1 MVSIKIPTEV
11 AIELARRVRVQR
23 LRRGWTQA
31 EMARRAGVKAPTYV
45 VFERYGQISL
55 LRLLKVLDVLDLLN
69 GIDQIGRGEDLR
81 TMTLADIL
89 EPERKRGRRQ
99 SP

>member
-1 MVSIKIPTEV
+1 MVSLKSPTEV
-11 AIELARRVRVQR
+11 ASELARRVRVQR

-31 EMARRAGVKAPTYV
+31 EMARRAGVRTPTYV

-69 GIDQIGRGEDLR
+69 GIDQIGRADDLR

-89 EPERKRGRRQ
+89 KPERKRGRRQ
-99 SP
+99 SQ